1 MTSKNDFTKS
11 THIRKHFLI
20 LIVLGLL
27 FYACQSTPTNEQI
40 VFTDTIDLAEYGK
53 EVIADAR
60 KAFDER
66 STKGDTIRLGHQ
78 KLFEYLPKSLKNC
91 MNDGS
96 PIIQKNQFYT
106 KVGQHFRYKNH
117 RFMVSV
123 ADFNNEFALFD
134 DDIMIVTKSKA
145 FEGATEI
152 RKAVKVGNH
161 KGLFLYQESK
171 IGTWGLCNFW
181 VNNRFIIYVEV
192 ELPGNKETLEEI
204 LSLIDFSQMPRLK

>member
-1 MTSKNDFTKS
+1 MT
-11 THIRKHFLI
+11 
-20 LIVLGLL
+20 
-27 FYACQSTPTNEQI
+27 
-40 VFTDTIDLAEYGK
+40 
-53 EVIADAR
+53 
-60 KAFDER
+60 
-66 STKGDTIRLGHQ
+66 
-78 KLFEYLPKSLKNC
+78 
-91 MNDGS
+91 DGS

-145 FEGATEI
+145 FEGAIEI
-152 RKAVKVGNH
+152 RKAVKIGNH